1 MLKDYDLYAF
11 IICIIIICIILL
23 CIYKMGESNYIIYE
37 YPHFLT
43 DAECDAI
50 INYSNDK
57 LVISEVY
64 RGANN
69 ETNIDERKSR
79 QCWITDDDTDIA
91 NYISNKV
98 ANITSTKKEHQEH
111 LQVVRY
117 DEGGH
122 FIPHHDACVGNNEF
136 CNTMNSFVGPRYIT
150 FLIYLNDNF
159 EGGHTNFPN
168 INKSI
173 IPQKGKAVLFYNV
186 NKDGSIISE
195 SLHQGS
201 HIINGTKWI
210 ANKWIRL
217 PS

>member
-23 CIYKMGESNYIIYE
+23 CIYKMGDSNYIIYE

-69 ETNIDERKSR
+69 ETNIDERKSS
-79 QCWITDDDTDIA
+79 QCWITD
-91 NYISNKV
+91 
-98 ANITSTKKEHQEH
+98 
-111 LQVVRY
+111 
-117 DEGGH
+117 
-122 FIPHHDACVGNNEF
+122 DACVGNNEF

-186 NKDGSIISE
+186 NKDGSIIPE

-217 PS
+217 YS